1 MINIDQKE
9 VCKSICSASEEIG
22 KAHYQD
28 ARLTLAVKLTFK
40 TAYGNCFYPHVYTCA
55 FVRSSTVFYFDE
67 GTGSRSALFRVCKR

>member
-40 TAYGNCFYPHVYTCA
+40 TAYGRFLCACTCA
-55 FVRSSTVFYFDE
+55 FLRSSTVFYFDE